1 MSKYKLIAF
10 DMDGT
15 LLDSQKRIG
24 QRTLEAIDRALDAGK
39 QVAIS
44 TGRCLAEMRD
54 YLEPLARVRWLV
66 CSSGAIVYDMQKHKK
81 LCSNLMPPQL
91 VAQCLELT
99 KVERPMIHILTDESI
114 VQRNQQENMSEYG
127 MGVYK
132 PLYDRVTTKV
142 DDIYAFFASSPF
154 AVAKLNLYH
163 RSSESR
169 LHTKE
174 LLTPLDIEMADSEH
188 TSLEC
193 SVRGMTKAAGMQA
206 LCNAIGIAMDDVIA
220 VGDADNDLAFLNAAG
235 FSVAMGNAN
244 DKAKAAS
251 DAIVADNDSDGC
263 AEAIERFLL

>member
-15 LLDSQKRIG
+15 LLDSQKCIG
-24 QRTLEAIDRALDAGK
+24 GRTIQAIDRAIDADK

-54 YLEPLARVRWLV
+54 YLEPLARVRWFV
-66 CSSGAIVYDMQKHKK
+66 CSSGAIVYDMQKREK

-163 RSSESR
+163 RSKQSR
-169 LHTKE
+169 QRTRERLAGVDVE
-174 LLTPLDIEMADSEH
+174 LADSES

-193 SVRGMTKAAGMQA
+193 SAKGVSKASGVRA
-206 LCNAIGIAMDDVIA
+206 LCRVLGVNMEEVVA
-220 VGDADNDLAFLNAAG
+220 VGDADNDLALLKVAG
-235 FSVAMGNAN
+235 LSVAMGNA
-244 DKAKAAS
+244 S
-251 DAIVADNDSDGC
+251 DRVKSECDITVADNDSDGC